1 MIIWSVMIQEGH
13 AQVDTIHLDK
23 SFISKDKAEE
33 YIQQR
38 NNSVTAQMLDIYEV
52 EYIEWFL
59 QASVLEK

>member
-13 AQVDTIHLDK
+13 SQVDTIHLDK

-38 NNSVTAQMLDIYEV
+38 NNSVTPQMLDIYEV

-59 QASVLEK
+59 QASVLEE